1 MRVWLGRYWRLG
13 LVVGLTLFGLF
24 LSFIGYS
31 AINVYRDS
39 KGLLTTLKS
48 SNQVSTSQS
57 SDLASGISQG
67 FRILKL
73 PVIKQLTQFAGLD
86 FTPIQSEITTLA
98 KLSPILLGDKQPKQ
112 YLVAFQNTAE
122 ARGTGGILG
131 AYAIVE
137 FNNGEIK
144 ILKTASNAD
153 VKWNTEIP
161 IKMPDE
167 FMRIYGK
174 NPAIFLNSNLSPHF
188 PYGAQIWMATWQKQY
203 GVKLDGVIGID
214 PTAISYILNATG
226 DVKLASGEE
235 ITADNVVD
243 KTLSQAYKKYEK
255 DNNARKQYLV
265 EIMNTTF
272 TKLMANQ
279 FNKVK
284 MAQAIKSA
292 IIENRLLVYTTDKDA
307 QAQIEKIRVGGAL
320 QTVANNEYRVVIQ
333 NTDASKLDYYLD
345 RAVTVESTECKV
357 NKQALVTVTVT
368 NTVENAQDLPAYV
381 LTRAD
386 KRKPAD
392 LQVGQHRFKV
402 FIYGPVDAKLGPVSR
417 STPGVDLGGGGAER
431 RRPIYITDVDLAPNQ
446 SEIVTAN
453 FTGGVGKITYVDQ
466 PLVRKTN
473 VEIKDSCKS

>member
-1 MRVWLGRYWRLG
+1 MRVWLSRYWRLVLITGVVITG
-13 LVVGLTLFGLF
+13 LVISLV
-24 LSFIGYS
+24 GYS

-39 KGLLTTLKS
+39 KSLLTTLKS
-48 SNQVSTSQS
+48 SNEVSTTQS
-57 SDLASGISQG
+57 SKLVANIDKS
-67 FRILKL
+67 FEILKL
-73 PVIKQLTQFAGLD
+73 PVIKQLTQIAGLD

-98 KLSPILLGDKQPKQ
+98 NLSPILLGDNKPKQ

-131 AYAIVE
+131 SYAIVE
-137 FNNGEIK
+137 FNNGDIK

-188 PYGAQIWMATWQKQY
+188 PYGAQIWIATWQKQY
-203 GVKLDGVIGID
+203 GIKLDGVIGID
-214 PTAISYILNATG
+214 PTAISYILKATG
-226 DVKLASGEE
+226 DVKLASGEK

-272 TKLMANQ
+272 TKLTANQ
-279 FNKVK
+279 FNKIK
-284 MAQAIKSA
+284 MAQAIKRA

-345 RAVTVESTECKV
+345 RTVTVESTECKV

-368 NTVENAQDLPAYV
+368 NTVENAKDLPAYV

-386 KRKPAD
+386 KGKPAD
-392 LQVGQHRFKV
+392 LKTGQHRFKV
-402 FIYGPVDAKLGPVSR
+402 FIYGPVEAKLGTVSR
-417 STPGVDLGGGGAER
+417 STPGVELGGGGVER
-431 RRPIYITDVDLAPNQ
+431 KRPIYVTDVDLAPNQ
-446 SEIVTAN
+446 SETVTAN

-473 VEIKDSCKS
+473 LQIKDKC

>member
-1 MRVWLGRYWRLG
+1 MRVWLSRYWRLVLIIGVVITG
-13 LVVGLTLFGLF
+13 LVISLF
-24 LSFIGYS
+24 GYS

-39 KGLLTTLKS
+39 KSLLTTLKS
-48 SNQVSTSQS
+48 SNEISATQS
-57 SDLASGISQG
+57 SKLVADINKG
-67 FRILKL
+67 FGILKL
-73 PVIKQLTQFAGLD
+73 PVIKQLTQITGLD
-86 FTPIQSEITTLA
+86 FTSIQSEITTLA
-98 KLSPILLGDKQPKQ
+98 RLSPILLGDNKPKQ

-137 FNNGEIK
+137 INNGDIK
-144 ILKTASNAD
+144 ILKTGSNAEL
-153 VKWNTEIP
+153 KWNTEIP

-174 NPAIFLNSNLSPHF
+174 NPAIWQNSNLSPHF
-188 PYGAQIWMATWQKQY
+188 PSGARIWMANWQKQF
-203 GVKLDGVIGID
+203 GVKLDGVIAID
-214 PTAISYILNATG
+214 PTAISYILKATG

-235 ITADNVVD
+235 ITADNVVG

-272 TKLMANQ
+272 AKLMANQ

-284 MAQAIKSA
+284 MAQAVKRA

-320 QTVANNEYRVVIQ
+320 QTTPNNEYRVVIQ
-333 NTDASKLDYYLD
+333 NIDASKLDYYLD
-345 RAVTVESTECKV
+345 RTVTVESTECKV

-368 NTVENAQDLPAYV
+368 NTVQNANDLPDYV
-381 LTRAD
+381 LTRLD
-386 KRKPAD
+386 KGRPAD
-392 LQVGQHRFKV
+392 LKTGQHRFKV
-402 FIYGPVDAKLGPVSR
+402 FIYGPVDAKLGTVSR
-417 STPGVDLGGGGAER
+417 STPGVELGGGGVER
-431 RRPIYITDVDLAPNQ
+431 KRPIYITDVDLAPNQ

-473 VEIKDSCKS
+473 LQIKDSCKS

>member
-1 MRVWLGRYWRLG
+1 MRVWLSRYWRLVLIIGVVITG
-13 LVVGLTLFGLF
+13 LVISLV
-24 LSFIGYS
+24 GYS

-39 KGLLTTLKS
+39 KSLLTTLKS
-48 SNQVSTSQS
+48 SSEVSTTQS
-57 SDLASGISQG
+57 SKLVANIDKS
-67 FRILKL
+67 FEILKL
-73 PVIKQLTQFAGLD
+73 PVIKQLTQIAGLD
-86 FTPIQSEITTLA
+86 FTPIQSEIITLA
-98 KLSPILLGDKQPKQ
+98 NLSPILLGDNKPKQ

-131 AYAIVE
+131 SYAIVE
-137 FNNGEIK
+137 FNNGDIK

-188 PYGAQIWMATWQKQY
+188 PYGAQIWIATWQKQY
-203 GVKLDGVIGID
+203 GIKLDGVIGID
-214 PTAISYILNATG
+214 PTAISYILKATG
-226 DVKLASGEE
+226 DVKLASGEK

-272 TKLMANQ
+272 TKLTANQ
-279 FNKVK
+279 FNKIK
-284 MAQAIKSA
+284 MAQAIKRA

-345 RAVTVESTECKV
+345 RTVTVESTECKV

-368 NTVENAQDLPAYV
+368 NTVENAKDLPAYV

-386 KRKPAD
+386 KGKPAD
-392 LQVGQHRFKV
+392 LKTGQHRFKL
-402 FIYGPVDAKLGPVSR
+402 FIYGPVEAKLGTVSR
-417 STPGVDLGGGGAER
+417 STPGVELGGGGVER
-431 RRPIYITDVDLAPNQ
+431 KRPIYITDVDLAPNQ
-446 SEIVTAN
+446 SEAVTAN

-473 VEIKDSCKS
+473 LQIKDKC

>member
-1 MRVWLGRYWRLG
+1 MRVWLSRYWRLVLIIGVVITG
-13 LVVGLTLFGLF
+13 LVISLV
-24 LSFIGYS
+24 GYS

-39 KGLLTTLKS
+39 KSLLTTLKS
-48 SNQVSTSQS
+48 SNEVSTTQS
-57 SDLASGISQG
+57 SKLVANIDKS
-67 FRILKL
+67 FEILKL
-73 PVIKQLTQFAGLD
+73 PVIKQLTQIAGLD

-98 KLSPILLGDKQPKQ
+98 NLSPILLGDNKPKQ

-131 AYAIVE
+131 SYAIVE
-137 FNNGEIK
+137 FNNGDIK

-188 PYGAQIWMATWQKQY
+188 PYGAQIWIATWQKQY
-203 GVKLDGVIGID
+203 GIKLDGVIGID
-214 PTAISYILNATG
+214 PTAISYILKATG
-226 DVKLASGEE
+226 DVKLASGEK

-272 TKLMANQ
+272 TKLTANQ
-279 FNKVK
+279 FNKIK
-284 MAQAIKSA
+284 MAQAIKRA

-345 RAVTVESTECKV
+345 RTVTVESTECKV
-357 NKQALVTVTVT
+357 NKQVLVTVTVT
-368 NTVENAQDLPAYV
+368 NTVENAKDLPAYV

-386 KRKPAD
+386 KGKPAD
-392 LQVGQHRFKV
+392 LKTGQHRFKV
-402 FIYGPVDAKLGPVSR
+402 FIYGPVDAKLGTVSR
-417 STPGVDLGGGGAER
+417 STPGVELGGGGVGR
-431 RRPIYITDVDLAPNQ
+431 KRPIYITDVDLAPNQ

-453 FTGGVGKITYVDQ
+453 FTGGVGNITYVDQ
-466 PLVRKTN
+466 PLVRKTILQ
-473 VEIKDSCKS
+473 IKDRC